1 MALISIV
8 PEDSVLRW
16 PVDLVERSASM
27 TPFLQKLLRINWWLV
42 APMYGLL
49 VFGVFAIESAA
60 RHLPGGGESF
70 ASAQKRWILIGS
82 AVFVATSLIDY
93 RWFRWLGIPMYAVGV
108 GLCAAIMNSDSEVHQ
123 FTIGGLSFQPAQ
135 LAIASGILM
144 LSWLLQD
151 LPRLGSKIPKVG
163 WLLKEPVVKIGI
175 IGLLAGIP
183 FLVVVKMG
191 DMGSALV
198 WIPVAL
204 VALIVSGV
212 PFRYLTCMA
221 SVGLAVL
228 PLLYFVV
235 LPKASERGMARIEL
249 FLDML
254 QDKQVDVSG
263 DAWAPYNI
271 AIAVGHAGWSGTGWM
286 STADQGSMHDRR
298 LIPFHTAHNDFI
310 FPVIA
315 EEQGF
320 RGGMLLIAGFAL
332 LLVVCL
338 FIATA
343 ARDPMGRL
351 LVCGVVALF
360 FAHIFE
366 NIGMCIQLMPIT
378 GIPLPLISYSG
389 TFAVMCMFLLGLV
402 QSVWIHR
409 KPIRAYEPVAKE
421 ETQDPGLILSNEIR

>member
-1 MALISIV
+1 M
-8 PEDSVLRW
+8 R
-16 PVDLVERSASM
+16 
-27 TPFLQKLLRINWWLV
+27 KLLGINWALV
-42 APMYGLL
+42 ITMYGLL
-49 VFGVFAIESAA
+49 VFGVFSIESAA
-60 RHLPGGGESF
+60 RHLPGGGEQF
-70 ASAQKRWILIGS
+70 ANAQKTWILIGS
-82 AVFVATSLIDY
+82 GVYLITALIDY
-93 RWFRWLGIPMYAVGV
+93 RWFRWLGIPMYVVGV

-123 FTIGGLSFQPAQ
+123 ITVAGLSFQPAQ

-151 LPRLGSKIPKVG
+151 LPRLGRMIPKVG
-163 WLLKEPVVKIGI
+163 WLLEEPFVKV
-175 IGLLAGIP
+175 GLVGVLTGIP

-212 PFRYLTCMA
+212 PFRYLSFMGFIAMA
-221 SVGLAVL
+221 IL
-228 PLLYFVV
+228 PLLYFIV
-235 LPKASERGMARIEL
+235 LPQASERGAARIDL

-254 QDKQVDVSG
+254 QDKPVDTSG
-263 DAWAPYNI
+263 DAYAPYNI
-271 AIAVGHAGWSGTGWM
+271 AITIGHAGWGGLGWM
-286 STADQGSMHDRR
+286 ATEEHGSMHDRR
-298 LIPFHTAHNDFI
+298 MIPVNTVHNDFI

-320 RGGMLLIAGFAL
+320 RGGLLLISAFML
-332 LLVVCL
+332 LLVICL
-338 FIATA
+338 FIASY
-343 ARDPMGRL
+343 ARDPMGRII
-351 LVCGVVALF
+351 VGGVVALF

-402 QSVWIHR
+402 QSVWVHR
-409 KPIRAYEPVAKE
+409 KPVRVEAVVEKE
-421 ETQDPGLILSNEIR
+421 EPQSPGLIISSDVR